1 METRANYVWV
11 GAVTL
16 LLLALTAFAAIWIA
30 RLSEGSQKEYDIF
43 FNQSVS
49 GLSRGSQVSFSGVPV
64 GQVSE
69 IALWTK
75 DPKFVRVR
83 IAVNEDIP
91 ILQGTTATIQGSFTG
106 VSTIMLDGAIQGAAP
121 ITCEVTSCTEGVPQ
135 IPTKPGG
142 LGEILANAPLLLE
155 RLATLTERL
164 TQVLSDRNQE
174 SLEGILA
181 NTERMTGHLA
191 DASPQAQ
198 RVLAELQGTLR
209 QANLTLAQFEKTLG
223 TTDRLLN
230 AEGAS
235 LADQLRATL
244 ASADKAATS
253 LEATMKDVQPA
264 ARQMSSSTLPA
275 AEATLRDLRATSAA
289 LREVTER
296 LNEQGAGALMGGS
309 ELPDYNP

>member
-16 LLLALTAFAAIWIA
+16 ALLAMLAAAIIWIA
-30 RLSEGSQKEYDIF
+30 RLNASAQKEYDIF
-43 FNQSVS
+43 FSQSVS

-64 GQVSE
+64 GQVAE
-69 IALWTK
+69 IALWKK
-75 DPKFVRVR
+75 DPQFVRVR
-83 IAVNEDIP
+83 IAVNQDVP
-91 ILQGTTATIQGSFTG
+91 ILLGTTATIQGSFTG
-106 VSTIMLDGAIQGAAP
+106 VSTIMLEGAIQGAQP

-191 DASPQAQ
+191 DASPQAE

-209 QANLTLAQFEKTLG
+209 QANETLAQFENTLG
-223 TTDRLLN
+223 TTDQLLN
-230 AEGAS
+230 QEGAS
-235 LADQLRATL
+235 LAEQLRNTL
-244 ASADKAATS
+244 ASADRAASS
-253 LEATMKDVQPA
+253 LEATLTHMQPA
-264 ARQMSSSTLPA
+264 ARQVASSTLPA

-309 ELPDYNP
+309 DLPDYEP

>member
-16 LLLALTAFAAIWIA
+16 LLLVMAAAAVIWIA
-30 RLSEGSQKEYDIF
+30 RLNASAQKEYDIF

-64 GQVSE
+64 GQVAE
-69 IALWTK
+69 IALWKK
-75 DPKFVRVR
+75 DPQFVRVR
-83 IAVNEDIP
+83 IAVNEDVP
-91 ILQGTTATIQGSFTG
+91 ILLGTTATIQGSFTG
-106 VSTIMLDGAIQGAAP
+106 VSAIMLEGAIQGAQP

-191 DASPQAQ
+191 DASPQAE
-198 RVLAELQGTLR
+198 RVMAELQGTLR
-209 QANLTLAQFEKTLG
+209 QANETLAQFENTLG

-230 AEGAS
+230 QEGAS
-235 LADQLRATL
+235 LAQQLRATL
-244 ASADKAATS
+244 ASASKAAES
-253 LEATMKDVQPA
+253 LDTTMKAVQPA

-289 LREVTER
+289 LRDVTER

-309 ELPDYNP
+309 ELPDYKP

>member
-11 GAVTL
+11 GAITL
-16 LLLALTAFAAIWIA
+16 LLVALAAFAFVWIA
-30 RLSEGSQKEYDIF
+30 RLSEGSQEEYDIF

-83 IAVNEDIP
+83 ISVNEDIP

-121 ITCEVTSCTEGVPQ
+121 ITCEVTSCPEGVPQ

-191 DASPQAQ
+191 DASPQAE

-223 TTDRLLN
+223 STDRLLN
-230 AEGAS
+230 QEGES
-235 LADQLRATL
+235 LAEQLRATL
-244 ASADKAATS
+244 ASASKAAES
-253 LEATMKDVQPA
+253 LDTTMKDVQPA
-264 ARQMSSSTLPA
+264 ARQISSSTLPA

-289 LREVTER
+289 LRDVTER

-309 ELPDYNP
+309 DLPDYEP

>member
-16 LLLALTAFAAIWIA
+16 ALLIMAAAAVIWIA
-30 RLSEGSQKEYDIF
+30 RLNASAQKEYDIF

-64 GQVSE
+64 GQVAE
-69 IALWTK
+69 IVLWEK
-75 DPKFVRVR
+75 DPQFVRVR
-83 IAVNEDIP
+83 IAVNEDVP
-91 ILQGTTATIQGSFTG
+91 ILLGTTATIQGSFTG
-106 VSTIMLDGAIQGAAP
+106 LSAIMLEGAIQGAQP

-164 TQVLSDRNQE
+164 TQVMSDRNQE

-191 DASPQAQ
+191 DASPQAE
-198 RVLAELQGTLR
+198 RVMAELQGTLR
-209 QANLTLAQFEKTLG
+209 QANETLAQFENTLG

-230 AEGAS
+230 QEGAS
-235 LADQLRATL
+235 LAEQLRATL
-244 ASADKAATS
+244 ASASKAADS
-253 LEATMKDVQPA
+253 LDTTMKAVQPA

-309 ELPDYNP
+309 ELPDYQP

>member
-11 GAVTL
+11 GAITL
-16 LLLALTAFAAIWIA
+16 LLVALAAFAFVWIA

-83 IAVNEDIP
+83 ISVNEDIP

-121 ITCEVTSCTEGVPQ
+121 ITCEVTSCPEGVPQ

-191 DASPQAQ
+191 DASPQAE

-223 TTDRLLN
+223 STDRLLN
-230 AEGAS
+230 QEGES
-235 LADQLRATL
+235 LAEQLRATL
-244 ASADKAATS
+244 ASASKAAES
-253 LEATMKDVQPA
+253 LDTTMKDVQPA
-264 ARQMSSSTLPA
+264 ARQISSSTLPA

-289 LREVTER
+289 LRDVTER

-309 ELPDYNP
+309 DLPDYEP

>member
-16 LLLALTAFAAIWIA
+16 LLLALTAFAAVWIA

-191 DASPQAQ
+191 DASPQAE

-275 AEATLRDLRATSAA
+275 AEATLRDLRVTSAA

-309 ELPDYNP
+309 KLPDYNP